1 MIEYKKPH
9 LSDLE
14 EMQALVQEEVEKGL
28 ILPRSLEE
36 MAKNIRSY
44 VIATTQAQEESRGG
58 EINGE
63 GIEAEGI
70 NGGEITS
77 KKIIGEENE
86 GIESRGE
93 KNSAEKA
100 REEKT
105 KKIAAG
111 KKSDEKIIGFCALHI
126 YTPTLAEIRSLVVAE
141 GYRHR
146 GIAQNLVA
154 KNIDEGLA
162 LGLREFLV
170 LTYRPNLFKILGFEE
185 IEKDKIPNHKIWA
198 DCIACKHFPTCQ
210 EIALLKTY

>member
-1 MIEYKKPH
+1 
-9 LSDLE
+9 
-14 EMQALVQEEVEKGL
+14 MQALVQEEVEKGL

-44 VIATTQAQEESRGG
+44 VIATTQAQEENKSG

-63 GIEAEGI
+63 RI
-70 NGGEITS
+70 
-77 KKIIGEENE
+77 E
-86 GIESRGE
+86 GIESGGE

-105 KKIAAG
+105 KKITVG
-111 KKSDEKIIGFCALHI
+111 KKLGEKIIGFCALHI
-126 YTPTLAEIRSLVVAE
+126 YTPSLAEIRSLVVAE

-185 IEKDKIPNHKIWA
+185 IEKHKIPNHKIWA

>member
-1 MIEYKKPH
+1 
-9 LSDLE
+9 
-14 EMQALVQEEVEKGL
+14 MQALVQEEVEKGL

-44 VIATTQAQEESRGG
+44 VIATTQAQEK
-58 EINGE
+58 
-63 GIEAEGI
+63 I
-70 NGGEITS
+70 NGGGITS
-77 KKIIGEENE
+77 EKIIAGDNE

-93 KNSAEKA
+93 KNNAEKA
-100 REEKT
+100 GEEKTREEKA
-105 KKIAAG
+105 KEVKITAG
-111 KKSDEKIIGFCALHI
+111 KKLGEKIIGFCALHI
-126 YTPTLAEIRSLVVAE
+126 YTPSLAEIRSLVVAE

>member
-1 MIEYKKPH
+1 M
-9 LSDLE
+9 
-14 EMQALVQEEVEKGL
+14 QEEVEKGL

-44 VIATTQAQEESRGG
+44 VIATTQAQGG
-58 EINGE
+58 IDGE

-70 NGGEITS
+70 TS
-77 KKIIGEENE
+77 EKIIAGENE

-93 KNSAEKA
+93 KNSAEKT
-100 REEKT
+100 REEKA
-105 KKIAAG
+105 KEVKITAG
-111 KKSDEKIIGFCALHI
+111 KKLGEKIIGFCALHI

-162 LGLREFLV
+162 LGLKEFLV

>member
-14 EMQALVQEEVEKGL
+14 EMQALVQEEVERGL

-44 VIATTQAQEESRGG
+44 VIATTQAQEENKGG

-63 GIEAEGI
+63 GI
-70 NGGEITS
+70 
-77 KKIIGEENE
+77 E

-100 REEKT
+100 RGEKT
-105 KKIAAG
+105 KKITAG
-111 KKSDEKIIGFCALHI
+111 KNRGEKIIGFCALHI
-126 YTPTLAEIRSLVVAE
+126 YTPSLAEIRSLVVAE

>member
-44 VIATTQAQEESRGG
+44 VIATTQAQG
-58 EINGE
+58 
-63 GIEAEGI
+63 GI
-70 NGGEITS
+70 N
-77 KKIIGEENE
+77 GEENE

-93 KNSAEKA
+93 KNSTEKA

-111 KKSDEKIIGFCALHI
+111 KNRGEKIIGFCALHI

-141 GYRHR
+141 DYRHR

-170 LTYRPNLFKILGFEE
+170 LTYRPNLFKILGFKE

>member
-1 MIEYKKPH
+1 M
-9 LSDLE
+9 
-14 EMQALVQEEVEKGL
+14 QEEVEKGL

-44 VIATTQAQEESRGG
+44 VIATTQAQEENKSG

-63 GIEAEGI
+63 RI
-70 NGGEITS
+70 
-77 KKIIGEENE
+77 E
-86 GIESRGE
+86 GIESGGE

-105 KKIAAG
+105 KKITVG
-111 KKSDEKIIGFCALHI
+111 KKLGEKIIGFCALHI
-126 YTPTLAEIRSLVVAE
+126 YTPSLAEIRSLVVAE

>member
-44 VIATTQAQEESRGG
+44 VIATTQAQGG
-58 EINGE
+58 INGE

-70 NGGEITS
+70 TSGEI
-77 KKIIGEENE
+77 E
-86 GIESRGE
+86 GIESGGE

-100 REEKT
+100 RGEKT
-105 KKIAAG
+105 KKITAG
-111 KKSDEKIIGFCALHI
+111 KNQGEKIIGFCALHI
-126 YTPTLAEIRSLVVAE
+126 YTPSLAEIRSLVVAE

>member
-1 MIEYKKPH
+1 
-9 LSDLE
+9 
-14 EMQALVQEEVEKGL
+14 MQALVQEEVEKGL

-44 VIATTQAQEESRGG
+44 VIATTQAQEENKGG

-63 GIEAEGI
+63 GIEAQGI
-70 NGGEITS
+70 DGG
-77 KKIIGEENE
+77 KNE
-86 GIESRGE
+86 GIESGGE
-93 KNSAEKA
+93 KNSAEKT

-105 KKIAAG
+105 KEITGG
-111 KKSDEKIIGFCALHI
+111 KKLGEKIIGFCALHI
-126 YTPTLAEIRSLVVAE
+126 YTPSLAEIRSLVVAE

>member
-44 VIATTQAQEESRGG
+44 VIATTQAQEENKGG

-63 GIEAEGI
+63 GI
-70 NGGEITS
+70 
-77 KKIIGEENE
+77 E

-93 KNSAEKA
+93 KNSAEKT
-100 REEKT
+100 REEKA
-105 KKIAAG
+105 KEVKITAG
-111 KKSDEKIIGFCALHI
+111 KNRGEKIIGFCALHI
-126 YTPTLAEIRSLVVAE
+126 YTPSLAEIRSLVVAE

>member
-1 MIEYKKPH
+1 M
-9 LSDLE
+9 
-14 EMQALVQEEVEKGL
+14 QEEVEKGL

-44 VIATTQAQEESRGG
+44 VIATTQAQEK
-58 EINGE
+58 
-63 GIEAEGI
+63 I
-70 NGGEITS
+70 NGGGITS
-77 KKIIGEENE
+77 EKIIAGENE

-93 KNSAEKA
+93 KNNAEKA
-100 REEKT
+100 GEEKTREEKA
-105 KKIAAG
+105 KEVKITAG
-111 KKSDEKIIGFCALHI
+111 KKLGEKIIGFCALHI

>member
-44 VIATTQAQEESRGG
+44 VIATTQAQEK
-58 EINGE
+58 
-63 GIEAEGI
+63 I
-70 NGGEITS
+70 NGGGITS
-77 KKIIGEENE
+77 EKIIAGENE

-93 KNSAEKA
+93 KNNAEKA
-100 REEKT
+100 GEEKTREEKA
-105 KKIAAG
+105 KEVKITAG
-111 KKSDEKIIGFCALHI
+111 KKLGEKIIGFCALHI

>member
-44 VIATTQAQEESRGG
+44 VIATTQAQEK
-58 EINGE
+58 
-63 GIEAEGI
+63 I
-70 NGGEITS
+70 NGGGITS
-77 KKIIGEENE
+77 EKIIAGENE

-93 KNSAEKA
+93 KNNAEKA
-100 REEKT
+100 GEEKTREEKA
-105 KKIAAG
+105 KEVKITAG
-111 KKSDEKIIGFCALHI
+111 KKLGEKIIGFCALHI
-126 YTPTLAEIRSLVVAE
+126 YTPSLAEIRSLVVAE

-154 KNIDEGLA
+154 K
-162 LGLREFLV
+162 
-170 LTYRPNLFKILGFEE
+170 T
-185 IEKDKIPNHKIWA
+185 
-198 DCIACKHFPTCQ
+198 
-210 EIALLKTY
+210 

>member
-86 GIESRGE
+86 GIESGGE
-93 KNSAEKA
+93 KNSAEK
-100 REEKT
+100 T
-105 KKIAAG
+105 KRG
-111 KKSDEKIIGFCALHI
+111 KNRGEKIIGFCALHI
-126 YTPTLAEIRSLVVAE
+126 YTPSLAEIRSLVVAE
-141 GYRHR
+141 DYRHR

>member
-44 VIATTQAQEESRGG
+44 VIATTQAQEG
-58 EINGE
+58 INGE
-63 GIEAEGI
+63 ENEAEGI

-86 GIESRGE
+86 GIESGGE

-105 KKIAAG
+105 KKITAG
-111 KKSDEKIIGFCALHI
+111 KKLGEKIIGFCSLHI

>member
-1 MIEYKKPH
+1 M
-9 LSDLE
+9 
-14 EMQALVQEEVEKGL
+14 QEEVEKGL

-44 VIATTQAQEESRGG
+44 VIATTQAQEENKGG

-63 GIEAEGI
+63 
-70 NGGEITS
+70 EI
-77 KKIIGEENE
+77 E
-86 GIESRGE
+86 GIESGGE
-93 KNSAEKA
+93 KN
-100 REEKT
+100 REEKA
-105 KKIAAG
+105 KEVKITAG
-111 KKSDEKIIGFCALHI
+111 KNQGEKIIGFCALHI

>member
-1 MIEYKKPH
+1 M
-9 LSDLE
+9 
-14 EMQALVQEEVEKGL
+14 QEEVEKGL

-44 VIATTQAQEESRGG
+44 VIATTQAQEEN
-58 EINGE
+58 NGE
-63 GIEAEGI
+63 GIKAQGI
-70 NGGEITS
+70 DGEEITS
-77 KKIIGEENE
+77 EKIIGEENE

-100 REEKT
+100 RGEKA
-105 KKIAAG
+105 KEVKITAG
-111 KKSDEKIIGFCALHI
+111 KKSGEKIIGFCALHI

>member
-44 VIATTQAQEESRGG
+44 VIATTQAQE
-58 EINGE
+58 
-63 GIEAEGI
+63 GI
-70 NGGEITS
+70 NGGEIN
-77 KKIIGEENE
+77 GGENE

-93 KNSAEKA
+93 KNNAEKA
-100 REEKT
+100 GEEKT
-105 KKIAAG
+105 KKITAG
-111 KKSDEKIIGFCALHI
+111 KKLGEKIIGFCALHI
-126 YTPTLAEIRSLVVAE
+126 YTPCLAEIRSLVVAE

>member
-1 MIEYKKPH
+1 
-9 LSDLE
+9 
-14 EMQALVQEEVEKGL
+14 MQALVQEEVEKGL

-44 VIATTQAQEESRGG
+44 VIATTQAQEENKGG

-63 GIEAEGI
+63 
-70 NGGEITS
+70 EI
-77 KKIIGEENE
+77 E
-86 GIESRGE
+86 GIESGGE
-93 KNSAEKA
+93 KNSAEKT
-100 REEKT
+100 REEKA
-105 KKIAAG
+105 KEVKITAG
-111 KKSDEKIIGFCALHI
+111 KKLGEKIIGFCALHI

>member
-1 MIEYKKPH
+1 M
-9 LSDLE
+9 
-14 EMQALVQEEVEKGL
+14 QEEVEKGL

-44 VIATTQAQEESRGG
+44 VIATTQAQEENKGG

-70 NGGEITS
+70 SGG
-77 KKIIGEENE
+77 ENE
-86 GIESRGE
+86 GIESGGE
-93 KNSAEKA
+93 KNSAKKA

-105 KKIAAG
+105 KKITAG
-111 KKSDEKIIGFCALHI
+111 KNQGEKIIGFCALHI
-126 YTPTLAEIRSLVVAE
+126 YTPSLAEIRSLVVAE

>member
-1 MIEYKKPH
+1 
-9 LSDLE
+9 
-14 EMQALVQEEVEKGL
+14 MQALVQEEVEKGL

-44 VIATTQAQEESRGG
+44 VIATTQAQEENKGG

-63 GIEAEGI
+63 
-70 NGGEITS
+70 EI
-77 KKIIGEENE
+77 E
-86 GIESRGE
+86 GIESGGE
-93 KNSAEKA
+93 KNSAEK
-100 REEKT
+100 T
-105 KKIAAG
+105 KRG
-111 KKSDEKIIGFCALHI
+111 KKLGEKIIGFCALHI
-126 YTPTLAEIRSLVVAE
+126 YTPCLAEIRSLVVAE

>member
-1 MIEYKKPH
+1 M
-9 LSDLE
+9 
-14 EMQALVQEEVEKGL
+14 QEEVEKGL

-44 VIATTQAQEESRGG
+44 VIATTQTQEENKGG

-63 GIEAEGI
+63 GIEVGGI
-70 NGGEITS
+70 NGG
-77 KKIIGEENE
+77 ENE

-105 KKIAAG
+105 KEITAG
-111 KKSDEKIIGFCALHI
+111 KKLGEKIIGFCALHI
-126 YTPTLAEIRSLVVAE
+126 YTPSLAEIRSLVVAE

>member
-9 LSDLE
+9 LSDLG

-44 VIATTQAQEESRGG
+44 VIATTQAQGG
-58 EINGE
+58 IDGE
-63 GIEAEGI
+63 GI
-70 NGGEITS
+70 
-77 KKIIGEENE
+77 E

-105 KKIAAG
+105 KKITAG
-111 KKSDEKIIGFCALHI
+111 KKLGEKIIGFCALHI
-126 YTPTLAEIRSLVVAE
+126 YTPSLAEIRSLVVAE

>member
-1 MIEYKKPH
+1 
-9 LSDLE
+9 
-14 EMQALVQEEVEKGL
+14 MQALVQEEVEKGL

-44 VIATTQAQEESRGG
+44 VIATTQAQG
-58 EINGE
+58 
-63 GIEAEGI
+63 GI
-70 NGGEITS
+70 NGGEN
-77 KKIIGEENE
+77 EVE
-86 GIESRGE
+86 GIASE
-93 KNSAEKA
+93 KI
-100 REEKT
+100 T
-105 KKIAAG
+105 AG
-111 KKSDEKIIGFCALHI
+111 KNQGEKIIGFCALHI

>member
-44 VIATTQAQEESRGG
+44 VIATTQAQEENKGG

-63 GIEAEGI
+63 
-70 NGGEITS
+70 EI
-77 KKIIGEENE
+77 E
-86 GIESRGE
+86 GIESGGE
-93 KNSAEKA
+93 KN
-100 REEKT
+100 REEKA
-105 KKIAAG
+105 KEVKITAG
-111 KKSDEKIIGFCALHI
+111 KNQGEKIIGFCALHI

>member
-1 MIEYKKPH
+1 
-9 LSDLE
+9 
-14 EMQALVQEEVEKGL
+14 MQALVQEEVEKGL

-44 VIATTQAQEESRGG
+44 VIATTQAQE
-58 EINGE
+58 
-63 GIEAEGI
+63 GID
-70 NGGEITS
+70 
-77 KKIIGEENE
+77 GEENE

-100 REEKT
+100 REERT
-105 KKIAAG
+105 KEITAG
-111 KKSDEKIIGFCALHI
+111 KKLGEKIIGFCALHI
-126 YTPTLAEIRSLVVAE
+126 YTPSLAEIRSLVVAE

-185 IEKDKIPNHKIWA
+185 IEKHKIPNHKIWA

>member
-44 VIATTQAQEESRGG
+44 VIATTQAQEK
-58 EINGE
+58 
-63 GIEAEGI
+63 I

-77 KKIIGEENE
+77 EKIIAGENE

-105 KKIAAG
+105 KKITAG
-111 KKSDEKIIGFCALHI
+111 KKLGEKIIGFCALHI

>member
-44 VIATTQAQEESRGG
+44 VIATTQAQEENKGG

-63 GIEAEGI
+63 
-70 NGGEITS
+70 EI
-77 KKIIGEENE
+77 E
-86 GIESRGE
+86 GIESGGE
-93 KNSAEKA
+93 NNSAEKT
-100 REEKT
+100 REEKA
-105 KKIAAG
+105 KEVKITAG
-111 KKSDEKIIGFCALHI
+111 KKLGEKIIGFCALHI

>member
-1 MIEYKKPH
+1 
-9 LSDLE
+9 
-14 EMQALVQEEVEKGL
+14 MQALVQEEVEKGL

-44 VIATTQAQEESRGG
+44 VIATTQAQEANKGG
-58 EINGE
+58 EING
-63 GIEAEGI
+63 G
-70 NGGEITS
+70 
-77 KKIIGEENE
+77 KNE

-105 KKIAAG
+105 KEITAG

-126 YTPTLAEIRSLVVAE
+126 YTPSLAEIRSLVVAE

>member
-1 MIEYKKPH
+1 
-9 LSDLE
+9 
-14 EMQALVQEEVEKGL
+14 MQALVQEEVEKGL

-44 VIATTQAQEESRGG
+44 VIATTQAQEKV
-58 EINGE
+58 NGE
-63 GIEAEGI
+63 GIDGEGI
-70 NGGEITS
+70 
-77 KKIIGEENE
+77 E

-93 KNSAEKA
+93 KNSAEKI
-100 REEKT
+100 RGEKA
-105 KKIAAG
+105 KEVKITAG

-126 YTPTLAEIRSLVVAE
+126 YTPSLAEIRSLVVAE

>member
-1 MIEYKKPH
+1 M
-9 LSDLE
+9 
-14 EMQALVQEEVEKGL
+14 QEEVERGL

-44 VIATTQAQEESRGG
+44 VIATTQAQEENKGG

-63 GIEAEGI
+63 GI
-70 NGGEITS
+70 
-77 KKIIGEENE
+77 E

-100 REEKT
+100 RGEKT
-105 KKIAAG
+105 KKITAG
-111 KKSDEKIIGFCALHI
+111 KNRGEKIIGFCALHI
-126 YTPTLAEIRSLVVAE
+126 YTPSLAEIRSLVVAE

>member
-44 VIATTQAQEESRGG
+44 VIATTQAQGG
-58 EINGE
+58 IDGE

-70 NGGEITS
+70 TS
-77 KKIIGEENE
+77 EKIIAGENE

-93 KNSAEKA
+93 KNSAEKT
-100 REEKT
+100 REEKA
-105 KKIAAG
+105 KEVKITAG
-111 KKSDEKIIGFCALHI
+111 KKLGEKIIGFCALHI

-162 LGLREFLV
+162 LGLKEFLV

>member
-1 MIEYKKPH
+1 M
-9 LSDLE
+9 
-14 EMQALVQEEVEKGL
+14 QEEVEKGL

-44 VIATTQAQEESRGG
+44 VIATTQAQEE
-58 EINGE
+58 N
-63 GIEAEGI
+63 
-70 NGGEITS
+70 NGG
-77 KKIIGEENE
+77 ENE

-111 KKSDEKIIGFCALHI
+111 KNRGEKIIGFCALHI
-126 YTPTLAEIRSLVVAE
+126 YTPSLAEIRSLVVAE

>member
-1 MIEYKKPH
+1 
-9 LSDLE
+9 
-14 EMQALVQEEVEKGL
+14 MQALVQEEVEKGL

-44 VIATTQAQEESRGG
+44 VIATTQAQEK
-58 EINGE
+58 
-63 GIEAEGI
+63 I
-70 NGGEITS
+70 NGGGITS
-77 KKIIGEENE
+77 EKIIAGENE

-93 KNSAEKA
+93 KNNAEKA
-100 REEKT
+100 GEEKTREEKA
-105 KKIAAG
+105 KEVKITAG
-111 KKSDEKIIGFCALHI
+111 KKLGEKIIGFCALHI

>member
-1 MIEYKKPH
+1 MINYKKPH

-44 VIATTQAQEESRGG
+44 VIATTQAQEENKGG

-63 GIEAEGI
+63 GIEAGGI
-70 NGGEITS
+70 NGG
-77 KKIIGEENE
+77 KNE
-86 GIESRGE
+86 GIESGGE

-105 KKIAAG
+105 KEITAG
-111 KKSDEKIIGFCALHI
+111 KKLGEKIIGFCALHI
-126 YTPTLAEIRSLVVAE
+126 YTPSLAEIRSLVVAE